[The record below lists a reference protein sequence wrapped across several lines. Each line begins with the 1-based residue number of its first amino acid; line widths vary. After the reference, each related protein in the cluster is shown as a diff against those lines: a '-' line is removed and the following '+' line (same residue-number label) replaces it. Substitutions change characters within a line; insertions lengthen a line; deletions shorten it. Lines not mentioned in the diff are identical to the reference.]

1 MPREVNILFLRSYF
15 SCGNLHSVI
24 SVVWFRSKEL
34 KNVVTPVIPL
44 SFQQSS
50 SQIFQQSNLVSQT
63 FRLIFFML
71 HGFKL
76 KEKCLDIICLW
87 VYAPTRLRSFT
98 VLPKKVWK
106 ISSHLE
112 LIVLH
117 QNFAS
122 AKVRNVAGLKII
134 KLQNQYLNK
143 NVLSSS

>member
-1 MPREVNILFLRSYF
+1 MPKEVNNLFLRSWF
-15 SCGNLHSVI
+15 ACGNRHGVI
-24 SVVWFRSKEL
+24 SVFWFRSKAL
-34 KNVVTPVIPL
+34 KNVVTPVIHQ

-50 SQIFQQSNLVSQT
+50 SQIFQQSNLASQT
-63 FRLIFFML
+63 FCLIFFMK

-76 KEKCLDIICLW
+76 NEKWLDIICLC

-106 ISSHLE
+106 ISSHLDF
-112 LIVLH
+112 LVLH

-122 AKVRNVAGLKII
+122 SKFPNVAGLKII

-143 NVLSSS
+143 KVLSSS